1 MDQLIIPKDYQSALD
16 LHDTQYA
23 IKTVKDFFQNLL
35 AQRLNLTRV
44 SAPLFVDPKSGLN
57 DNLNGFERP
66 VTFDIKEQNGKE
78 AEVVADEDTQ
88 IALLEDIED
97 SFEVSDET
105 EKVDKSAYD
114 ELEIKYND
122 LKAKYKERFLK
133 AEEVK
138 EEVKEEEKEDGEEL
152 KEEEVIDVKEI

>member
-1 MDQLIIPKDYQSALD
+1 MKLS
-16 LHDTQYA
+16 
-23 IKTVKDFFQNLL
+23 
-35 AQRLNLTRV
+35 
-44 SAPLFVDPKSGLN
+44 
-57 DNLNGFERP
+57 
-66 VTFDIKEQNGKE
+66 KEELKQKI

-133 AEEVK
+133 AEEVA
-138 EEVKEEEKEDGEEL
+138 EEVKEEEKDDGEEL